1 LLQNM
6 PSKNTPIYTRRPPL
20 RRLAVERFDIPSWV
34 DGAIVFELAPS
45 PLVARIPGPNR
56 SLNSPPGWSFLRHA

>member
-1 LLQNM
+1 
-6 PSKNTPIYTRRPPL
+6 
-20 RRLAVERFDIPSWV
+20 V